1 MTHDVMFEY
10 QITPH
15 LTARLNVNNV
25 FNTPPPSPVGTYTVG
40 YYDFIGRY
48 FLFGLSGKF

>member
-1 MTHDVMFEY
+1 
-10 QITPH
+10 
-15 LTARLNVNNV
+15 LNVNNV
-25 FNTPPPSPVGTYTVG
+25 FNTPPPGPVDTYPLG